1 MNVKFKMPIFGRN
14 LTMKGSLKEL
24 LLTFLG
30 TTISIVLTFGTSALL
45 DHREKA
51 AQQRQTAIMSVYDID
66 EIIRLLQEDMQK
78 EKAFSEVTNYL
89 YAHQEELDSVSI
101 DTLKMAVAYLVEDVV
116 GQPEWADDSKEK
128 AFSGNIEVRQNM
140 KYAQFYDNVRESYRL
155 RRELLGYMEKDLEF
169 SRPVSD
175 ADYRQFIQQLDFGNF
190 DTDGDLNDN
199 ASRSLLR
206 YAFQQHSTELYLRL
220 RYFFKRR
227 DAYAHYI
234 MRLTRLNR
242 ENKFMADITDD
253 DLADYVKKN
262 VDRTM
267 PVTAQQLIGTWEEQ
281 FVDNN
286 VFHYTLTKDQQ
297 VEFIGDFNNKL
308 DLYLKDEQMYVPIL
322 VPTTTRLKGHW
333 RLEGDSLKMDFDNK
347 TLEVLAIDV
356 DFSNLPKSAL
366 ERSKGQK
373 QAIKDMF
380 LQVFQQKDWTVSRKV
395 SFDLSGQIL
404 LCEETTKTP
413 WGTNKTTTT
422 QMVRE
427 DSAAK

>member
-89 YAHQEELDSVSI
+89 YAHQEDLDSVST

-175 ADYRQFIQQLDFGNF
+175 ADYRQFIQQLDFENF

-206 YAFQQHSTELYLRL
+206 YAFQQRSTELYL

-322 VPTTTRLKGHW
+322 VPTTTHLKGHW

>member
-175 ADYRQFIQQLDFGNF
+175 ADYRQFIQQLDFENF

-206 YAFQQHSTELYLRL
+206 YAFQQRSTELYLRS
-220 RYFFKRR
+220 FFKRR

-413 WGTNKTTTT
+413 WGSTKTTTT

>member
-175 ADYRQFIQQLDFGNF
+175 ADYRQFIQQLDFENF

-206 YAFQQHSTELYLRL
+206 YAFQQRSTELYL

-427 DSAAK
+427 DSIKN

>member
-206 YAFQQHSTELYLRL
+206 YAFQQHSTELYLR
-220 RYFFKRR
+220 YFFKRR

>member
-140 KYAQFYDNVRESYRL
+140 KYAQFYNNVRESYRL

-175 ADYRQFIQQLDFGNF
+175 ADYRQFIQQLDFENF

-206 YAFQQHSTELYLRL
+206 YAFQQRSTELYL

-253 DLADYVKKN
+253 DLAEYVKKN

-297 VEFIGDFNNKL
+297 VEFIGDTNNKL

-322 VPTTTRLKGHW
+322 VPTTIRLKGHW

>member
-175 ADYRQFIQQLDFGNF
+175 ADYRQFIQQLDFENF

-206 YAFQQHSTELYLRL
+206 YAFQQRSTELYL

-267 PVTAQQLIGTWEEQ
+267 PVTAQQLIGMWEEQ

-413 WGTNKTTTT
+413 WGTNITTTT

>member
-206 YAFQQHSTELYLRL
+206 YAFQQRSTELYL

-286 VFHYTLTKDQQ
+286 VVHYTLTKDQQ
-297 VEFIGDFNNKL
+297 VEFIGDSNNKL

-373 QAIKDMF
+373 QAVKDMF
-380 LQVFQQKDWTVSRKV
+380 IQVFQQKDWTVSRKV

-413 WGTNKTTTT
+413 WGTNITTTT
-422 QMVRE
+422 QMVKE

>member
-169 SRPVSD
+169 SRPGSD
-175 ADYRQFIQQLDFGNF
+175 ADYRQFIQQLDFENF

-206 YAFQQHSTELYLRL
+206 YAFQQRSTELYL

-253 DLADYVKKN
+253 DLAEYVKKN

-297 VEFIGDFNNKL
+297 VEFIGDTNNKL

-322 VPTTTRLKGHW
+322 VPTTIRLKGHW

>member
-175 ADYRQFIQQLDFGNF
+175 ADYRQFIQQLDFENF

-206 YAFQQHSTELYLRL
+206 YAFQQRSTELYL

>member
-206 YAFQQHSTELYLRL
+206 YAFQQRSTELYL